1 MYKKRVLISVH
12 KIDWLLVC
20 ILCSLFNMKCEFIH
34 ERYSTNILL
43 SLLIIGKTEKLVY
56 QCLQDLGLPSG
67 KNDTI
72 EKNDFTFDKFYA
84 LYHKICPRNDIEEL
98 FRKTWVTTV
107 NLYIS
112 DSKFALF
119 NYICL
124 HRTQGKAE
132 TINLDQFIVF
142 LNEKQRDP
150 RLNEILYPLYDEKR
164 AYEIIN
170 TYEQNEEAKATSK
183 LFIISDAIPWIC
195 ICISYCVITC
205 RELNKR
211 WPNPL
216 FNVRWKCASVFRSF
230 GYLYGYGSTIVTLL
244 HKFIA

>member
-1 MYKKRVLISVH
+1 MYEKKVLISVH

-20 ILCSLFNMKCEFIH
+20 VSFSLFNIKCEFNY
-34 ERYSTNILL
+34 ERYRTNILF
-43 SLLIIGKTEKLVY
+43 SLAITGKTEKLVY

-98 FRKTWVTTV
+98 FRKTWVSF
-107 NLYIS
+107 NFYIY
-112 DSKFALF
+112 DFKFDLL
-119 NYICL
+119 NYIWFR
-124 HRTQGKAE
+124 RTQGKAE

-164 AYEIIN
+164 AFEIIN

-183 LFIISDAIPWIC
+183 LLIISYTIPWIC
-195 ICISYCVITC
+195 IFNSYCVITF

-216 FNVRWKCASVFRSF
+216 FNVWWKCASVFRSF
-230 GYLYGYGSTIVTLL
+230 GYLHGYGSTNVALL